1 MRGADQSLFMLEL
14 QSRHRFCF
22 VFSGFVLCFQ
32 EADQSLFML
41 ELQSR
46 HCFSFVFSG
55 RSLLVDKRID
65 VLNRPT
71 RKSCERCFYIITD
84 KSNISLGML
93 KEYVYFNAIV

>member
-1 MRGADQSLFMLEL
+1 
-14 QSRHRFCF
+14 
-22 VFSGFVLCFQ
+22 
-32 EADQSLFML
+32 ML

-71 RKSCERCFYIITD
+71 RKSCE
-84 KSNISLGML
+84 KSAFTSSQINQIFLWACSKKMFISMRSSRLVL
-93 KEYVYFNAIV
+93 

>member
-1 MRGADQSLFMLEL
+1 
-14 QSRHRFCF
+14 
-22 VFSGFVLCFQ
+22 
-32 EADQSLFML
+32 ML

-71 RKSCERCFYIITD
+71 RKSCERKCFYIITD